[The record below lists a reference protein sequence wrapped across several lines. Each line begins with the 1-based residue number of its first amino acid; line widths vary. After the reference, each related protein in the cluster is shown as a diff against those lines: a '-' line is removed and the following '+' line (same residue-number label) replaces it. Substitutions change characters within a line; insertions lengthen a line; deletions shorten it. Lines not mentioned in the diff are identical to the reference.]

1 MTNRVNVVR
10 KAENVINFPSQRSH
24 IAKSGNNMVDMVAI
38 ECFKKLNFQGN
49 AEEVVAKY
57 MELRDDVAKRID
69 NSNETTSETTLRPKY
84 DVDNTVFDDYIICLE
99 DGKKMQMLKRHLL
112 ANYGM
117 TFQQYK
123 EKWGLPIDY
132 PYVCKNYS
140 KVRQGIAKRRNMK
153 RNKNGAD

>member
-1 MTNRVNVVR
+1 MTNRGNVVR
-10 KAENVINFPSQRSH
+10 KAENIISFPLR
-24 IAKSGNNMVDMVAI
+24 KSDSVKEGGNIVDIVTI
-38 ECFKKLNFQGN
+38 ECFKKLDFHGN

-57 MELRDDVAKRID
+57 MNLRDDISKKIGTV
-69 NSNETTSETTLRPKY
+69 SVTNETPSRPKY
-84 DVDNTVFDDYIICLE
+84 DVNNTVFDDYIICLE

-140 KVRQGIAKRRNMK
+140 IVRQNIAKKRNMK
-153 RNKNGAD
+153 MKNNV

>member
-1 MTNRVNVVR
+1 MTNRENVVR
-10 KAENVINFPSQRSH
+10 KVENVISFPLQ
-24 IAKSGNNMVDMVAI
+24 KSTSVKESSNVVDMVAI
-38 ECFKKLNFQGN
+38 ECFKKLDFQGST
-49 AEEVVAKY
+49 EEVIEKY
-57 MELRDDVAKRID
+57 MNLRDEISKKIGIA
-69 NSNETTSETTLRPKY
+69 SGTSTAVSRPKY
-84 DVDNTVFDDYIICLE
+84 DINNTVFDDYIICLE

-140 KVRQGIAKRRNMK
+140 KVRQDIAKKRNMK
-153 RNKNGAD
+153 RRKA